1 MPNNAVPLP
10 HTNLPQVIAQGHA
23 VTNDYVIVS
32 APGRDGEK
40 GSVHVYAYSST
51 DEQWSLL
58 QTVTSELWSLGKRQK
73 RDNSGRV

>member
-1 MPNNAVPLP
+1 MLYSLP

-32 APGRDGEK
+32 APGHNGEK
-40 GSVHVYAYSST
+40 GSVHVYTYSNT

-58 QTVTSELWSLGKRQK
+58 QTVTSELWSLGKLRV
-73 RDNSGRV
+73 NSGRA